1 MFPNHS
7 GGLRRV
13 KQPLFAPASLQLSEK
28 VHWLA
33 RRGLIDP
40 LSYVQ
45 RHVRGDWGEIDEA
58 TRQANDV
65 ALDQD
70 NLMIVPVPDHA
81 GTGVDREDQRRPP
94 DHGGPASRRA
104 RPDLRHRPSSHPPD
118 GPLHS
123 ARGVVAQ

>member
-1 MFPNHS
+1 MFPNPFK
-7 GGLRRV
+7 RRAPH
-13 KQPLFAPASLQLSEK
+13 KHPLFAPASLQLSEK

-70 NLMIVPVPDHA
+70 NLMISQYRITPELVLIVKTSEDHQ
-81 GTGVDREDQRRPP
+81 TTVVQLPEER
-94 DHGGPASRRA
+94 
-104 RPDLRHRPSSHPPD
+104 DLI
-118 GPLHS
+118 
-123 ARGVVAQ
+123 

>member
-1 MFPNHS
+1 MFPNPFKRPAPH
-7 GGLRRV
+7 
-13 KQPLFAPASLQLSEK
+13 KQPLFAPGSLKLSEK

-70 NLMIVPVPDHA
+70 NLMISQYRITPELVLIVKTSEDHQ
-81 GTGVDREDQRRPP
+81 TTVVQLPEER
-94 DHGGPASRRA
+94 
-104 RPDLRHRPSSHPPD
+104 DLI
-118 GPLHS
+118 
-123 ARGVVAQ
+123 

>member
-1 MFPNHS
+1 MLSRLFQ
-7 GGLRRV
+7 RRAPQ

-40 LSYVQ
+40 LAYVQ

-65 ALDQD
+65 ALQQD
-70 NLMIVPVPDHA
+70 NLMISSYRITQELVLIVKTSEDHQ
-81 GTGVDREDQRRPP
+81 TT
-94 DHGGPASRRA
+94 
-104 RPDLRHRPSSHPPD
+104 
-118 GPLHS
+118 
-123 ARGVVAQ
+123 VVQLSEERDMI

>member
-1 MFPNHS
+1 MFPNPFKRPAPH
-7 GGLRRV
+7 

-70 NLMIVPVPDHA
+70 NLMISQYRITPELVLIVKTSEDHQ
-81 GTGVDREDQRRPP
+81 TTVVQLLDE
-94 DHGGPASRRA
+94 S
-104 RPDLRHRPSSHPPD
+104 DL
-118 GPLHS
+118 L
-123 ARGVVAQ
+123 